1 MEMAMNLAQQISAA
15 YICNSHKVIPMKIGR
30 PVDPSSI
37 RQRVLAFLNDRVHET
52 TREIYKAVG
61 TAKNLNNFR
70 STIRDLHS
78 EGKIRKVKSVN
89 REAYWAIDEI
99 GEVK

>member
-1 MEMAMNLAQQISAA
+1 MEIEMNLAQQISAA
-15 YICNSHKVIPMKIGR
+15 YLCNSKKVIPMVIGR
-30 PVDPSSI
+30 PVDPGSI
-37 RQRVLAFLNDRVHET
+37 RQRVLAFLNDRVYGT

-70 STIRDLHS
+70 STIRDLHA
-78 EGKIRKVKSVN
+78 EGKIRKVRTVN

-99 GEVK
+99 GGMK

>member
-1 MEMAMNLAQQISAA
+1 MNLAQQISAA
-15 YICNSHKVIPMKIGR
+15 YNYNRQQVAPMAIGR

-37 RQRVLAFLNDRVHET
+37 RQRVLAFLNDRVYET

-70 STIRDLHS
+70 STIRDLHL
-78 EGKIRKVKSVN
+78 EGKIRKVRTVN

-99 GEVK
+99 GGAK